1 LITQPEARSGLWGA
15 HLRHYPR
22 KYTTMKTTVSKYDFE
37 RAFVDADRKE
47 NFSYEAL
54 GLLFDYFE
62 SYEEETGQEIE
73 LDVIAICCD
82 YNEDTIEDIIANYSI
97 DLSDLDPEDDDYEEQ
112 CTEAVRDYLN
122 DNTMLVGETTTGF
135 VYLVF

>member
-1 LITQPEARSGLWGA
+1 
-15 HLRHYPR
+15 
-22 KYTTMKTTVSKYDFE
+22 MKTTVSRYDFE

-73 LDVIAICCD
+73 LDVIAICCE
-82 YNEDTIEDIIANYSI
+82 YSEDTIEDIIANYSI
-97 DLSDLDPEDDDYEEQ
+97 DVEGMDEDEKID
-112 CTEAVRDYLN
+112 AVRDYLN
-122 DNTMLVGETTTGF
+122 DNTMLVGETATGF
-135 VYLVF
+135 VYLSF